1 MTIPLPLLEQREIEA
16 RAIAPLFWAFVGE
29 MGEER
34 ARAVLAKTIEGL
46 AAQAGVTAAAAA
58 GGNDLSR
65 LKQVVSKWCE
75 GDALKLDVL
84 RDDGTVYEFHVTRC
98 QFAEMYHRL
107 GLADLGPLL
116 SCGRDGAMI
125 EGFNPDI
132 AFTRTQTIMQ
142 GAPFCNFRYELKPR
156 EAV

>member
-1 MTIPLPLLEQREIEA
+1 
-16 RAIAPLFWAFVGE
+16 
-29 MGEER
+29 
-34 ARAVLAKTIEGL
+34 
-46 AAQAGVTAAAAA
+46 
-58 GGNDLSR
+58 
-65 LKQVVSKWCE
+65 
-75 GDALKLDVL
+75 
-84 RDDGTVYEFHVTRC
+84 
-98 QFAEMYHRL
+98 MYHRL